1 MKHKIPASI
10 NTPFGK
16 IEFDYQKI
24 LNAENEPVNKEAI
37 NKFLNKVKKV
47 KQQSKIQE
55 LKNTGERKM
64 SLEVKMKKWDLNLDE
79 QLHEEV
85 NNFEHRLRGALM
97 YKGGNIPEDYFNNI
111 SAHELFECCFRN
123 GVMLKCIIDNKDM
136 ELSKQYGLW

>member
-24 LNAENEPVNKEAI
+24 LDAENEPVNKEAI
-37 NKFLNKVKKV
+37 KEFLDKVKKV
-47 KQQSKIQE
+47 EQQLKIQE

-64 SLEVKMKKWDLNLDE
+64 PLEVKMKKWDLNLDE

-85 NNFEHRLRGALM
+85 NSFEYRLRGALM
-97 YKGGNIPEDYFNNI
+97 YKGGDIPEDYFKDM
-111 SAHELFECCFRN
+111 SAHDVFKCCFQN
-123 GVMLKCIIDNKDM
+123 GIMLKCVIENNDM